1 MQRYVLEANCH
12 LYFGHSAVTCLLY
25 PYDVMMSAAILPD
38 IDVHDLV
45 ILSQVCRLN
54 AAHGQDPGTV
64 DQDIQPAEASD
75 CLLHSLPHRF
85 LIGEVSR
92 NKQRLHTLYYLWQVE
107 DKRKGVGQPEMK
119 WASQQNSVAGYT

>member
-1 MQRYVLEANCH
+1 MIHLPCMQRYVLEAICH
-12 LYFGHSAVTCLLY
+12 LYFSHSAVTCLLY
-25 PYDVMMSAAILPD
+25 PYDVMMSAEILPD

-92 NKQRLHTLYYLWQVE
+92 NKQRLHTLYY
-107 DKRKGVGQPEMK
+107 
-119 WASQQNSVAGYT
+119 S